1 MDNRLNLI
9 SQGDAQENQQA
20 RDIHH
25 QPPSQVALWSSVV
38 KTMNDILCAPGVG
51 VVDLEAAAEASEE
64 AT

>member
-1 MDNRLNLI
+1 MDNRFNLI

-25 QPPSQVALWSSVV
+25 QPPSQVALWPSVV
-38 KTMNDILCAPGVG
+38 ITMNHILCAPGVE

>member
-1 MDNRLNLI
+1 MDNRFNLTLK
-9 SQGDAQENQQA
+9 GDAQENQQA

-25 QPPSQVALWSSVV
+25 QPPSQVALWPSVV
-38 KTMNDILCAPGVG
+38 KTMNDILHAPGVE

>member
-1 MDNRLNLI
+1 MDNRFNFI
-9 SQGDAQENQQA
+9 SQGDAQENQQT

-25 QPPSQVALWSSVV
+25 QPPSQVALWPSVV
-38 KTMNDILCAPGVG
+38 KTVNNILCAPGVE